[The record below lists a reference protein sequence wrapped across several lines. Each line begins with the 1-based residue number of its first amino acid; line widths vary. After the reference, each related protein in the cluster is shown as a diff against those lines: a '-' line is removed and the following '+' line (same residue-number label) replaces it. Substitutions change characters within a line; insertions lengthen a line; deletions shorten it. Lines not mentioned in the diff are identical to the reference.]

1 MSPPL
6 LVPWNFPLLMAAW
19 KLAPVL
25 ATGCVSILKPAEQTP
40 LTALRLA
47 ELIREAGYPA
57 GVVNVLP
64 GQGNAGALLAK
75 HNLVRSLAQPQQL
88 LFMEGGSITQ
98 WYSAGGQGGLHRLH

>member
-1 MSPPL
+1 
-6 LVPWNFPLLMAAW
+6 MAAW

-47 ELIREAGYPA
+47 ELIKEAGYPA

-64 GQGNAGALLAK
+64 GQGNVGALLAK
-75 HNLVRSLAQPQQL
+75 HNLVRTRLLSTASSGQSSSSLL
-88 LFMEGGSITQ
+88 HLCCFIC
-98 WYSAGGQGGLHRLH
+98 AG